1 MNFAL
6 GVHTDSWR
14 DFNPVFSSGEK
25 KKIFLAF
32 SFPFKRKQEVGDI
45 KLKSLKARAMIGVS
59 GDHAVEEEFYCKD
72 VCSWCSTV
80 TGKVDFLSL

>member
-45 KLKSLKARAMIGVS
+45 KLKSLKARAMNWREWRS
-59 GDHAVEEEFYCKD
+59 C
-72 VCSWCSTV
+72 C
-80 TGKVDFLSL
+80 